1 MLAEQ
6 KQSFEAY
13 QRVQAFLADNPLPPP
28 DSYGAPGE
36 LLRDV
41 VARLT
46 AHATDQAAGGRLR
59 RAETRRQRILKGV
72 LRARHLRPIA
82 RIASAL
88 LQDAPGIER
97 ATRMPPTHITTTK
110 LLAEAG
116 AFREAVTPYE
126 EIFVHK
132 GGRPA
137 DFLARLDAAAEDLRQ
152 AQLGQAQNLAMQVG
166 ASAGIKDEIVRGR
179 QAVEMLDSIVTTSF
193 VENGEILAKWRSAR
207 RVREITGGNTSSS
220 KPVGQ
225 TLTLVEAKVA

>member
-1 MLAEQ
+1 MQAEQ

-13 QRVQAFLADNPLPPP
+13 QRVQAFLADNPLPTP

-46 AHATDQAAGGRLR
+46 AHATDQSAGGRLR
-59 RAETRRQRILKGV
+59 KAETKRQRILQGV

-97 ATRMPPTHITTTK
+97 ATRMPPTHITTTR

-116 AFREAVTPYE
+116 AFREAVLPYE
-126 EIFVHK
+126 EVFVQK

-193 VENGEILAKWRSAR
+193 ADNGEVLAKWRSAR
-207 RVREITGGNTSSS
+207 RVRGVTGGNTSTGKSERQ
-220 KPVGQ
+220 P
-225 TLTLVEAKVA
+225 LALVEPRAA